1 MSTLIPL
8 RTLLVMGASGFL
20 GRRVVDLLME
30 ARAGTVIA
38 ASRSPDK
45 ISNVTLRG
53 AEVREADPDDPASL
67 DAAFVGVHRMLII
80 STDAIDSTGRRL
92 QRNRNAIEA
101 AARAGVQHI
110 VYTSVSSAAPDSV
123 VAGSPDHYETE
134 QMLAASSLGW
144 TVLRKN
150 IYAENLLPALTQAV
164 ATGRWETAAGD
175 GYAAYITREDYAQAA
190 AASIAYSFDGRHT
203 LDVTGPMGVSHA
215 MIARWL
221 SETTGKPVTYVAVEL
236 ASVVAKL
243 IEAGLSP
250 EEAETQA
257 SFDAGVARGEFAKS
271 SRVVAE
277 LTGRPPMNIPS
288 FIRAHR
294 PRLLGI

>member
-1 MSTLIPL
+1 MSTLIPF
-8 RTLLVMGASGFL
+8 RTLLVMGASGSL

-30 ARAGTVIA
+30 ARAGRVIA

-53 AEVREADPDDPASL
+53 AEVREADPDSPASL
-67 DAAFVGVHRMLII
+67 DAAFVGVNRMLII
-80 STDAIDSTGRRL
+80 STDTIDSSGRRL
-92 QRNRNAIEA
+92 QRNRDVIEA

-110 VYTSVSSAAPDSV
+110 IYTSVSGAARDSV
-123 VAGSPDHYETE
+123 VAGSFDHYETE

-164 ATGRWETAAGD
+164 ATGRWETAAGE
-175 GYAAYITREDYAQAA
+175 GYIAYVTREDFAQAA
-190 AASIAYSFDGRHT
+190 AASVAYSFDGRHT
-203 LDVTGPMGVSHA
+203 LDVTGPMGVNHD

-221 SETTGKPVTYVAVEL
+221 TETTGKPVTYVAVEL
-236 ASVVAKL
+236 ATVVANL

-250 EEAETQA
+250 EEAATQA
-257 SFDAGVARGEFAKS
+257 SFDAGAAKGQFAKS

-277 LTGRPPMNIPS
+277 LTGRPPMNMPA